1 MTADEGAATLN
12 PEAPD
17 GSETQ
22 DPPATG
28 RRRARSNGQPA
39 TTYAYNVYLDGA
51 GVEAVGTWE
60 AENAATTLFC
70 SIEFDGDGSR
80 HAHCIDGDDLRL
92 IATVDAAT
100 NDKAVA
106 AILQGDPG
114 TLNDRAKVVRET
126 WQAHVDLEPIAI
138 PVSRVEMGR
147 VPCPWRIEHTG
158 LIGGTR

>member
-1 MTADEGAATLN
+1 MTADEGVATLN
-12 PEAPD
+12 PEVPD

-39 TTYAYNVYLDGA
+39 TTYEYRVYLDSIGQA
-51 GVEAVGTWE
+51 AVGRWE
-60 AENAATTLFC
+60 AESEEARGITPMFPESSL
-70 SIEFDGDGSR
+70 DGSL
-80 HAHCIDGDDLRL
+80 IEDLRL
-92 IATVDAAT
+92 VDVIDAPT
-100 NDKAVA
+100 RDDAVGQ
-106 AILQGDPG
+106 ILRDADED
-114 TLNDRAKVVRET
+114 TLSDRAKVVRAA

-138 PVSRVEMGR
+138 PVSRVETGR